1 MPATDLELLIQ
12 AAHASGNIA
21 TRFWTDGH
29 KTWDKPGDA
38 GPVTEAD
45 LAVDAMLHDTLRA
58 ARPNYGWLSEETEDN
73 TKRLTQDTIFIID
86 PIDGTRAFAAGERTW
101 AHSLAVA
108 HRGQITAA
116 VVYLPLRDKIY
127 TAATGQGAQA
137 NGAPIQPSPRTA
149 LDGAQILASKPTF
162 QPQHWIPPMPKL
174 NRNFRTSIAYR
185 MCLVAEGRFDAM
197 FTFRNTWEWDIAAG
211 ALIAAEAGATVT
223 DRHGT
228 PITFNS
234 PDAHAKGTL
243 CAPAPIHAQTLA
255 ALTTETS
262 TQP

>member
-1 MPATDLELLIQ
+1 MPATDLELLIT
-12 AAHASGNIA
+12 AARAAGDIA

-29 KTWDKPGDA
+29 KTWETPGDA

-45 LAVDAMLHDTLRA
+45 LAVDRLLRDTLLS
-58 ARPNYGWLSEETEDN
+58 ARPDYGWLSEETED
-73 TKRLTQDTIFIID
+73 TAARLSQDTVFIID
-86 PIDGTRAFAAGERTW
+86 PIDGTRAFAKGERTW

-108 HRGQITAA
+108 HLGQITAA
-116 VVYLPLRDKIY
+116 VVYLPLRDKLY
-127 TAATGQGAQA
+127 AAAAGQGAQLNA
-137 NGAPIQPSPRTA
+137 TPIQPSPRTD
-149 LDGAQILASKPTF
+149 LNGAEILASRPTF
-162 QPQHWIPPMPKL
+162 QSQHWIPPMPKL

-223 DRHGT
+223 NRHGAALV
-228 PITFNS
+228 FNS

-243 CAPAPIHAQTLA
+243 CAPQAIHAQTLA
-255 ALTTETS
+255 ALA
-262 TQP
+262 